1 MLTCSILQI
10 SQSSDASDVEESGNK
25 RRRKSSRIEK
35 NNKKEKIEA
44 QEREIYLSGKIE
56 NWVTEIG
63 FDEGE
68 AQS

>member
-1 MLTCSILQI
+1 MLTCFILQI

-25 RRRKSSRIEK
+25 RCRKSSRIEK

-56 NWVTEIG
+56 NWVTEISL
-63 FDEGE
+63 DEGE

>member
-56 NWVTEIG
+56 NWVTEISL
-63 FDEGE
+63 DEGE